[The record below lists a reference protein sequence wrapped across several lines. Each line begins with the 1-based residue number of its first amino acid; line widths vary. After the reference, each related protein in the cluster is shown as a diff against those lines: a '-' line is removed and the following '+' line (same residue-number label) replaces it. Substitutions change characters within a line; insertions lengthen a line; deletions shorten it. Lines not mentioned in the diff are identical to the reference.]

1 MEKELSN
8 TDWPYDRTVVEHLT
22 HNSMIEGLN
31 HVPNIASDD
40 GGQVGQ
46 VVGGIALAVTCKN

>member
-40 GGQVGQ
+40 GGQVG
-46 VVGGIALAVTCKN
+46 